1 MNIKRISKNMT
12 GLVFVL
18 ILIVTAAI
26 MLLISDSDTRTRL
39 FWISFGFIIFSELL
53 MGLNFADIAGSG
65 SQKGMP
71 FKVAQG
77 GVSTAYFVFALIMT
91 VLAGN
96 FDSVATYS
104 ITQMVPALGVT
115 IFTIAFATAQ
125 YARRSSDDASAAGR
139 ASKVGIQ
146 LLLTDLIEMAKDLP
160 DREELKTILS
170 GLLRISENVRY
181 VAETVFGAEQADMA
195 VVQQIE
201 KIKERLPEI
210 KQVSGSDLLSGQI
223 QQLAKEVNKLEHLFK
238 QREFSIKQLR

>member
-1 MNIKRISKNMT
+1 MT

-18 ILIVTAAI
+18 IMIVTAAI
-26 MLLISDSDTRTRL
+26 MLLESNSETRTNL
-39 FWISFGFIIFSELL
+39 FWLSFGFLLFSELL

-65 SQKGMP
+65 SQKVMP
-71 FKVAQG
+71 FKVAQSL
-77 GVSTAYFVFALIMT
+77 VSITYFFFALIMA
-91 VLAGN
+91 VLVGK
-96 FDSVATYS
+96 FDSVTTYS
-104 ITQMVPALGVT
+104 ITQMIPALGDS

-146 LLLTDLIEMAKDLP
+146 LLLTDLIEDVKDLSG
-160 DREELKTILS
+160 REELKTILS
-170 GLLRISENVRY
+170 GLRRISENVRY
-181 VAETVFGAEQADMA
+181 AAETVFGAEQADMA

-210 KQVSGSDLLSGQI
+210 EQVSGSDLSGQI

>member
-1 MNIKRISKNMT
+1 MNIKRISRNMT

-26 MLLISDSDTRTRL
+26 MLLESNSETRTNL
-39 FWISFGFIIFSELL
+39 FWISFGFLLFSEFL

-77 GVSTAYFVFALIMT
+77 GVSTTYFFFALIMA
-91 VLAGN
+91 VLVGK
-96 FDSVATYS
+96 FDSVTTYS
-104 ITQMVPALGVT
+104 ITQMIPALGVSL
-115 IFTIAFATAQ
+115 FTIAFATAQ

-139 ASKVGIQ
+139 TSKVEIQ
-146 LLLTDLIEMAKDLP
+146 LLLTDLIEEVKDFSVQ
-160 DREELKTILS
+160 EELKPVLG
-170 GLLRISENVRY
+170 GLRRISENARY
-181 VAETVFGAEQADMA
+181 AAEAVPGGEQADMA

-201 KIKERLPEI
+201 KIKERFPEI
-210 KQVSGSDLLSGQI
+210 EQASGSDLSGKIQHLS
-223 QQLAKEVNKLEHLFK
+223 KEVNKLEHLFK